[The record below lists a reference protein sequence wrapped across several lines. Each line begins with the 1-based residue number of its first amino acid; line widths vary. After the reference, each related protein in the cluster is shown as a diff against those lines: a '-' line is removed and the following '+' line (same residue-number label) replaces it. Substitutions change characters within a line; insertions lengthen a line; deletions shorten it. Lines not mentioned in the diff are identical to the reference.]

1 MHTFL
6 DRLGPNDR
14 VLLVGDVRQHEAVDA
29 GRPLTPRQVASA
41 APAIFLL
48 VVSERG
54 SEAEGDPVG
63 DVFTYRGAN
72 FD

>member
-6 DRLGPNDR
+6 DRLGPNDH

-41 APAIFLL
+41 PAIFLL
-48 VVSERG
+48 VVSEPG
-54 SEAEGDPVG
+54 SEAERDPVG